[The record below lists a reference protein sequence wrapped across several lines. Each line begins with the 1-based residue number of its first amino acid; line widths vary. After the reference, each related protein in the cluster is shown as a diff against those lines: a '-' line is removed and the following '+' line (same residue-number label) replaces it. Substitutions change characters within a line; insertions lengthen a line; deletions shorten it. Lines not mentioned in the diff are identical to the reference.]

1 MSVAFI
7 THPDCLLH
15 GAGIVHPE
23 RPQRISAIQDALIEN
38 QLASVLTYYEAPLV
52 EREFLNIVHAKDY
65 VDMICSIIP
74 AIDDVWL
81 DPDTFMTAGSLTAA
95 LRAAGANTLAIDL
108 LIEKKAKRV
117 FSAVRPPGHHAEH
130 NRAMGFCLFNNIAV
144 AAAYA
149 RMKYSVERI
158 AIIDFDV
165 HHGNG
170 TEDIFLNEPNV
181 LFCSL
186 FQHPFY
192 PHSEVNTQ
200 SKHIV
205 KIPLKE
211 GTKGDEY
218 RRLFTS
224 KCVSV
229 IKSFEPQLIL
239 VSAGFDAHIEDD
251 LAGLCLV
258 DADYAWL
265 AAEIKNLADQLCDG
279 KVAFTL
285 EGGYNLSA
293 LKRSVSAVIKELI
306 A

>member
-7 THPDCLLH
+7 THVDCSLH
-15 GAGIVHPE
+15 GAGIDHPE
-23 RPQRISAIQDALIEN
+23 RAQRLSAIQDALVKN
-38 QLASVLTYYEAPLV
+38 QLASVLAYYEAPLV
-52 EREFLNIVHAKDY
+52 EREFLNVVHAKDY
-65 VDMICSIIP
+65 VDTVYSITP

-108 LIEKKAKRV
+108 LMNQKAMRV
-117 FSAVRPPGHHAEH
+117 FCAVRPPGHHAEH
-130 NRAMGFCLFNNIAV
+130 NRAMGFCLFNNVAV

-149 RMKYSVERI
+149 RMKYSVERV

-170 TEDIFLNEPNV
+170 TENIFKDEPNV

-192 PHSEVNTQ
+192 PHSDVNTQ
-200 SKHIV
+200 SKHII
-205 KIPLKE
+205 KIPLKAE
-211 GTKGDEY
+211 TKGSEY
-218 RRLFTS
+218 RNLFTS
-224 KCVSV
+224 KCVSA
-229 IKSFEPQLIL
+229 IENFKPQLIL
-239 VSAGFDAHIEDD
+239 VSAGFDAHVEDD

-265 AAEIKNLADQLCDG
+265 AAEIKKLADQLCEG

-293 LKRSVSAVIKELI
+293 LARSVSAVIKELI

>member
-1 MSVAFI
+1 MSVAII
-7 THPDCLLH
+7 THADCLLH
-15 GAGIVHPE
+15 GAGIEHPE
-23 RPQRISAIQDALIEN
+23 RAQRVSAIQDALVEN
-38 QLASVLTYYEAPLV
+38 QLASVLSYYEAPLV
-52 EREFLNIVHAKDY
+52 EREFLNVVHAKDY
-65 VDMICSIIP
+65 VDMVYSITP
-74 AIDDVWL
+74 AIDEVWL

-108 LIEKKAKRV
+108 LMQQKAKRV

-130 NRAMGFCLFNNIAV
+130 NRAMGFCLFNNVAV

-149 RMKYSVERI
+149 MLKYNVKRI

-170 TEDIFLNEPNV
+170 TENIFQNEPNV
-181 LFCSL
+181 LFFSL

-192 PHSEVNTQ
+192 PYSKVDTQ
-200 SKHIV
+200 SKHIF
-205 KIPLKE
+205 KIPLKA
-211 GTKGDEY
+211 GTKGSEY
-218 RRLFTS
+218 RKLFTAN
-224 KCVSV
+224 CVPA
-229 IKSFEPQLIL
+229 IKNFEPQLIL
-239 VSAGFDAHIEDD
+239 VSAGFDAHVEDD
-251 LAGLCLV
+251 LAGLCLI

-265 AAEIKNLADQLCDG
+265 TTEIKSLADQFCNG

-293 LKRSVSAVIKELI
+293 LARSVCAVIKELI